1 MDVMQR
7 LCQKGLDP
15 MMLDAGQGRVAEH
28 QQVYK
33 DQLLLDP
40 TNWSI
45 KNIIVGT
52 IYVYISRHKCIVR
65 IYMSFIRM
73 LSRLNF
79 PKITRKK
86 KKQQQQQKKKNSP
99 HRSALREQVHVLGRV
114 CGQTMTCECRSS
126 FSSMVRHIGLG
137 RLHPADFFPK
147 VLFRSGGL

>member
-1 MDVMQR
+1 
-7 LCQKGLDP
+7 
-15 MMLDAGQGRVAEH
+15 MLDAGQGRVAEH

-86 KKQQQQQKKKNSP
+86 KKQQQQQKKKKLSAQVRLARTGA
-99 HRSALREQVHVLGRV
+99 RSWTGVWANHDLWMQEQ
-114 CGQTMTCECRSS
+114 
-126 FSSMVRHIGLG
+126 F
-137 RLHPADFFPK
+137 
-147 VLFRSGGL
+147 